1 MESKSPHIPV
11 LLDEVVQEFII
22 NSDINLNEKI
32 YFIDATLGYGGHSEK
47 ILESSPNIHLIGIDR
62 DIEAINFSKKRFE
75 KFGNRV
81 TFLHGTFAENI
92 EKTIE
97 IAENNKIIAILADIG
112 VSSLQLDQ
120 MERGFSFDSPNLDMR
135 MNRDDELTAYR
146 VINNYSEYKLEQIF
160 KDLGEIRN
168 SKKIANSIVNSR
180 PINSG
185 SELSK
190 LIEKINGRWN
200 GTHPATQIFQ
210 AIRIEVNGELNQL
223 DSFMNKIRDLA
234 KNNKLNNT
242 KIGIITFH
250 SLEDRIVK
258 DKFKNWEK
266 SCICPPEAMRC
277 VCGDNH
283 SLGEIITKKP
293 IVPTEK
299 EIYINRRSRSAK
311 LRLFK
316 INK

>member
-1 MESKSPHIPV
+1 
-11 LLDEVVQEFII
+11 
-22 NSDINLNEKI
+22 
-32 YFIDATLGYGGHSEK
+32 
-47 ILESSPNIHLIGIDR
+47 
-62 DIEAINFSKKRFE
+62 
-75 KFGNRV
+75 
-81 TFLHGTFAENI
+81 
-92 EKTIE
+92 
-97 IAENNKIIAILADIG
+97 
-112 VSSLQLDQ
+112 

-135 MNRDDELTAYR
+135 MNRNDELTAYR

-277 VCGDNH
+277 
-283 SLGEIITKKP
+283 LW
-293 IVPTEK
+293 
-299 EIYINRRSRSAK
+299 
-311 LRLFK
+311 
-316 INK
+316 

>member
-135 MNRDDELTAYR
+135 MNRNDELTAYR

-266 SCICPPEAMRC
+266 VAF
-277 VCGDNH
+277 V
-283 SLGEIITKKP
+283 
-293 IVPTEK
+293 
-299 EIYINRRSRSAK
+299 
-311 LRLFK
+311 RLK
-316 INK
+316 R

>member
-135 MNRDDELTAYR
+135 MNRNDELTAYR